1 MPSTCPGTTYAEQIE
16 ADQARLQASGWMTHA
31 RYIGA
36 MRLMAA
42 AQLVEAEF
50 LLAEHQLAIPWPAQ
64 AQHSKD
70 HHADPLHRRG

>member
-1 MPSTCPGTTYAEQIE
+1 MPTTCPDTTDAEQIE
-16 ADQARLQASGWMTHA
+16 ADQARLRASGWMTHA

-50 LLAEHQLAIPWPAQ
+50 LLADHQLPIPQRDKRAPNDN
-64 AQHSKD
+64 S
-70 HHADPLHRRG
+70 R